1 MSLGQYAGQIIQ
13 PRGWKKGSL
22 KMKKI
27 FKPAHCAMGLMAAVF
42 LSGCAETT
50 FLSSS
55 IKHAG
60 SDKPVAGHYKVGNP
74 YQIQGVWYY
83 PAEDFEYVE
92 TGIASWY
99 GPQFHGKPTANGEVF
114 DMNQVSAAHRTLP
127 LPSWVRVTNLENGRS
142 LEVRVNDR
150 GPFAHGRILDMSRRG
165 AQLLGFEKQGTAR
178 VKVEILKDQSLALK
192 NSMVNQIAAKDSPI
206 KSAGMAKPQVSAQ
219 SLSVPDGGKAA
230 AQPAPVQRQV
240 MASPEPMVQT
250 PTREPQVQAMSNTV
264 RTFPVSETQMF
275 VQAGAFSK
283 FENANRVKAS
293 LAAVG
298 GDVEVSQV
306 LVNGQDFFRV
316 RVGPVQ
322 DVARA
327 DQILENVIQAGYPA
341 AKIIVEKGKG

>member
-1 MSLGQYAGQIIQ
+1 
-13 PRGWKKGSL
+13 
-22 KMKKI
+22 MKQF
-27 FKPAHCAMGLMAAVF
+27 FKPAHFAIGLMASVF

-55 IKHAG
+55 IKQAG
-60 SDKPVAGHYKVGNP
+60 GDKAVSGKYKVGNP

-99 GPQFHGKPTANGEVF
+99 GPKFHGKPTANGEVF

-127 LPSWVRVTNLENGRS
+127 LPSLVRVTNLENGRS
-142 LEVRVNDR
+142 LVVRVNDR

-192 NSMVNQIAAKDSPI
+192 NSLVNQIAAKDSPI
-206 KSAGMAKPQVSAQ
+206 KSAGMAKPQVSVE
-219 SLSVPDGGKAA
+219 SLSVPEGGQATEPQMTMAAKPPAA
-230 AQPAPVQRQV
+230 AVSRTQPVQ
-240 MASPEPMVQT
+240 T
-250 PTREPQVQAMSNTV
+250 AMKESSNTV
-264 RTFPVSETQMF
+264 KTYAVSPTRMYI
-275 VQAGAFSK
+275 QAGAFSK

-293 LAAVG
+293 LASVG
-298 GDVEVSQV
+298 EVQVSQV
-306 LVNGQDFFRV
+306 LVNGRDFFRV
-316 RVGPVQ
+316 RVGPLQ
-322 DVARA
+322 DVSQA
-327 DQILENVIQAGYPA
+327 DQILENVIQAGYPS